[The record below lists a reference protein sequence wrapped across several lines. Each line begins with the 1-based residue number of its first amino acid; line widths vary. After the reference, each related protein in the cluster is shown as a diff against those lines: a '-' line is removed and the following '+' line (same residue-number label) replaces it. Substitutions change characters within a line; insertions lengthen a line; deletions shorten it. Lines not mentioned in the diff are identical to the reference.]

1 MIMARKKIIAGNWKM
16 NMTPSQAVEL
26 INTLKPLVANDEV
39 DVLLCVPAI
48 DIIPAMEAA
57 KGSNIMIGAE
67 NMYFEEKGAFTGEI
81 SPAMLDDAG
90 VKYVIIGH
98 SERREYFAETDE
110 TVNKKVLKAFEHGI
124 TPIICCGET
133 LTQRE
138 QGVTID
144 FIRQQIKIAFLNVTA
159 AQAATAVIAY
169 EPIWAIGTGK
179 VATTEQ
185 AQEVCKAIR
194 ECIAE
199 IYDDAT
205 VAAIRI
211 QYGGSVSAS
220 SAPELFAQ
228 ADIDG
233 GLVGGAS
240 LKADFG
246 QIVNYK

>member
-1 MIMARKKIIAGNWKM
+1 MARRKIVAGNWKM
-16 NMTPSQAVEL
+16 NMTPSEAVAL
-26 INTLKPLVANDEV
+26 VNTLKPLVVNDEV
-39 DVLLCVPAI
+39 DVVFCVPAI

-57 KGSNIMIGAE
+57 KGSNIAIGAE
-67 NMYFEEKGAFTGEI
+67 NMYYEEKGAFTGEI
-81 SPAMLDDAG
+81 SPAMLVDAG

-144 FIRQQIKIAFLNVTA
+144 FIRQQVKIALLNVTA
-159 AQAATAVIAY
+159 EQAATAVIAY

-185 AQEVCKAIR
+185 AEEVCAAIR
-194 ECIAE
+194 ACIAE
-199 IYDDAT
+199 IYDEAT
-205 VAAIRI
+205 AEAIRI

-228 ADIDG
+228 ANIDG
-233 GLVGGAS
+233 GLVGGAA
-240 LKADFG
+240 LKPDFG
-246 QIVNYK
+246 KIVNYK